1 MQISV
6 LIKRHSVLFK
16 TMGDHGFFLYLA
28 RLDARACAI
37 SRQGIERLISSI
49 YYNFLLSPMKVAGD
63 QAHRNQGK
71 STAWSLAYM
80 PTLLDYPAV
89 SQIWHWSL
97 AILYGSPNLPDKMDV
112 WAFLC
117 FSLKFSPFFSQKANF
132 FIHCT
137 VSGTFFVI
145 LSYRQRLC
153 RHYNDKSEFW

>member
-1 MQISV
+1 M
-6 LIKRHSVLFK
+6 LFK

-89 SQIWHWSL
+89 SQIWH
-97 AILYGSPNLPDKMDV
+97 
-112 WAFLC
+112 
-117 FSLKFSPFFSQKANF
+117 
-132 FIHCT
+132 
-137 VSGTFFVI
+137 
-145 LSYRQRLC
+145 
-153 RHYNDKSEFW
+153 